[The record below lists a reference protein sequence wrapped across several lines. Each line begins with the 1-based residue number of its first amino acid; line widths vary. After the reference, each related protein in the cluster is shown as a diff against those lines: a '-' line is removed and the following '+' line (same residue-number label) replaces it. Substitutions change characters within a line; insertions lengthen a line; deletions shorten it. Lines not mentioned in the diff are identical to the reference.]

1 MPIPPVTAEAISRG
15 HQYMRI
21 AGESK
26 PAAPRSLSPCSFGT
40 ILAET
45 SRPMPQGATVMSR
58 RTRLI
63 AAGVLA
69 LMSAASTGALAA
81 EAPAGHVSRAPH
93 FRLAPTPFQPPRTP
107 GLITPFIKLYALPHA
122 PVKPPPERAM

>member
-45 SRPMPQGATVMSR
+45 SRPMPQGGTVTSR

-69 LMSAASTGALAA
+69 LVSAASTGALAA
-81 EAPAGHVSRAPH
+81 EAPAGQMSWALH
-93 FRLAPTPFQPPRTP
+93 FSLAPTLFEPAEIGR
-107 GLITPFIKLYALPHA
+107 ASCR
-122 PVKPPPERAM
+122 ERV

>member
-26 PAAPRSLSPCSFGT
+26 PAAPRALSLGSFGT

-81 EAPAGHVSRAPH
+81 EAPAAQIVWALHL
-93 FRLAPTPFQPPRTP
+93 RLAPTVSEPAAAPGPTPPF
-107 GLITPFIKLYALPHA
+107 LMLLPLLG
-122 PVKPPPERAM
+122 